1 MLKIYQSGMFWYC
14 WISYVDVILKLIV
27 ILGIASSNDKWLC
40 FNSKLRYCN
49 AHGIVSV
56 LVSQWTFYY
65 PIILLGA
72 TKQVS

>member
-1 MLKIYQSGMFWYC
+1 MALFQQQTK
-14 WISYVDVILKLIV
+14 VL
-27 ILGIASSNDKWLC
+27 
-40 FNSKLRYCN
+40 N